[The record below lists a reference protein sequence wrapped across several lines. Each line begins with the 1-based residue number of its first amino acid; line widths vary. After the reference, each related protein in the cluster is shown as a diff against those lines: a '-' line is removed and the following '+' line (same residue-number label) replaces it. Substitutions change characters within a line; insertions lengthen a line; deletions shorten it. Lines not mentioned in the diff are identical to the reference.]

1 MTINFSRC
9 AKSMNTKCEKESG
22 EVYHNTLGNCMKCCS
37 FLESLMGL
45 SGGSQSW
52 VPRPAVSASPRELI
66 TNVDSQAPPQA
77 HPPEILQPLRV
88 KVCEHRNTEMT

>member
-1 MTINFSRC
+1 
-9 AKSMNTKCEKESG
+9 
-22 EVYHNTLGNCMKCCS
+22 
-37 FLESLMGL
+37 MGL